1 MYDNVAIIILAA
13 GVSKRLGRPKQLE
26 LYKGKS
32 LLQHTI
38 DTAIATNVK
47 SIMVVLGA
55 RYELIQS
62 HITHND
68 LIILKNENWEQGMS
82 TSIVCGLTYIT
93 DNSPNVD
100 KVIFMVCDQPYV
112 NTTLLNDL
120 IQKNQDTK
128 MPIIASEY
136 LDIKGTPALFDKE
149 IFHSLM
155 KLEGEGGAGKIIKQ
169 YTHMVASVPFE
180 KGEVDVD
187 REGDLEGLD

>member
-1 MYDNVAIIILAA
+1 MHDNVAIIILAA

-26 LYKGKS
+26 VYKGKS

-47 SIMVVLGA
+47 NIMVVLGA
-55 RYELIQS
+55 RYELIYS
-62 HITHND
+62 HITYND
-68 LIILKNENWEQGMS
+68 LTILNNENWEQGMS

-93 DNSPNVD
+93 DHSPNID

-112 NTTLLNDL
+112 NTTLLNEL

-136 LDIKGTPALFDKE
+136 LDVKGTPALFDKE
-149 IFHSLM
+149 IFPSLM

-169 YTHMVASVPFE
+169 YSDMVATVPFE

-187 REGDLEGLD
+187 LEGDLEGL